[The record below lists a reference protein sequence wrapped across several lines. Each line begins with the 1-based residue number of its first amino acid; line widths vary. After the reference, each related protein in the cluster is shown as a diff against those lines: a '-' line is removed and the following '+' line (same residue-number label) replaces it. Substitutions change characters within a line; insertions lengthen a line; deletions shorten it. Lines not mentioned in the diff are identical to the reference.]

1 MSAIPAVVL
10 GSGPASWS
18 LAVALTDRGTDVLLI
33 APDPEASWP
42 QTYGMW
48 TYQWPVAMARQSGIA
63 NPFSRR
69 WDSVVVIGDRPHDV
83 GRAYGVLANERVRL
97 GFRAAAELSG
107 HLNTLPGA
115 ALGVEV
121 ADDACVV
128 KLADGKTVRA
138 RLVFDGTGANSK
150 LVARETTAP
159 STVEQTAFGLKV
171 RARSTPLSEDT
182 CVLMDWRGPKRR
194 SASFLYALPFG
205 GGRWLF
211 EETSL
216 ARRAGL
222 ELGELETRL
231 RERLDDRGVVIDE
244 EEGTESVS
252 FPMDLPMPRVGQ
264 RVIPIGAAAA
274 LLHPATG
281 YSVAASFR
289 SALALADAV
298 ADSTALTA
306 REATARCWAAL
317 WSTDRRKARRL
328 ESYGLDRLLTMDQ
341 SDTRQFFDT
350 FFALDQKQTAA
361 YLGGEAG
368 VAELRRVM
376 WSMFRK
382 SPTRLQRRL
391 ATGNPIILA
400 RSLLG

>member
-1 MSAIPAVVL
+1 MSVVPAVVL

-18 LAVALTDRGTDVLLI
+18 LASALTDRGTDVLLI
-33 APDPEASWP
+33 APNPEASWP

-48 TYQWPVAMARQSGIA
+48 TYQWPLAMAQQSGIV

-69 WDSVVVIGDRPHDV
+69 WDSVMVIGDRPHEV
-83 GRAYGVLANERVRL
+83 GRPYGVLANERVRV

-107 HLNTLPGA
+107 RLHTCPGA

-121 ADDACVV
+121 ADDACVIR
-128 KLADGKTVRA
+128 LTDGTSVRA

-150 LVARETTAP
+150 LIARETAAP
-159 STVEQTAFGLKV
+159 STVEQTAFGITV
-171 RARSTPLSEDT
+171 RARTTPFSEDT

-205 GGRWLF
+205 DGRWLF

-222 ELGELETRL
+222 GLGELETRL
-231 RERLDDRGVVIDE
+231 RERLDNLGVVIDE

-252 FPMDLPMPRVGQ
+252 FPMDLPMPRAGQ
-264 RVIPIGAAAA
+264 RVVPIGAAAA

-289 SALALADAV
+289 SALALAEAV
-298 ADSTALTA
+298 ADSTALTT
-306 REATARCWAAL
+306 REASARCWAAL

-328 ESYGLDRLLTMDQ
+328 ETYGLERLLTMDQ
-341 SDTRQFFDT
+341 SDTRLFFDT
-350 FFALDQKQTAA
+350 FFTLDQKQTSV

-391 ATGNPIILA
+391 ATGNPVILA